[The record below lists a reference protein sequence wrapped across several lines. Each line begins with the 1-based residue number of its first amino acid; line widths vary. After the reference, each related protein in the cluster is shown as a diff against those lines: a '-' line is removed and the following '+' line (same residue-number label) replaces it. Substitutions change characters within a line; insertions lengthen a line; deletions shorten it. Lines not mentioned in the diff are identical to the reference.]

1 LFPHTE
7 RGRQND
13 VTHAL
18 SISYQF
24 RHGGPGLEIGIGQ
37 ETNEMTNEKVL
48 IVDDDATITEGLKAF
63 FELESINAT
72 TAFDR
77 ESAEALI
84 ELDYYPVVLADL
96 RLKSDEEGLKLVEA
110 IRQRSPRSRVASMT
124 GYATP
129 EMRQRLEDLG
139 ASVVFEKPFAVESI
153 LGKVRELLTDLA
165 RPESE
170 NLEELHAD
178 IKRTGYAI
186 AGRRFGLTSDEVE
199 DVLQEAWALFFEKGD
214 MIRTPRAWFSG
225 TIANLCKQRIQKN
238 SNHRQ
243 RYEALDAI
251 DSMHLESYSAV
262 NADHDEVLSV
272 RQALARV
279 DDRTRQLCTLI
290 GMEGL
295 SYDEVSEQ
303 LGLPIGSVGPLYI
316 RAKKKLRR
324 EIEMVH

>member
-1 LFPHTE
+1 
-7 RGRQND
+7 
-13 VTHAL
+13 
-18 SISYQF
+18 
-24 RHGGPGLEIGIGQ
+24 
-37 ETNEMTNEKVL
+37 MTNEKVL
-48 IVDDDATITEGLKAF
+48 IVDDDATITEGLKAY

-153 LGKVRELLTDLA
+153 LGKVRELLTELS

-186 AGRRFGLTSDEVE
+186 AGRRFGLTTDEAE

-225 TIANLCKQRIQKN
+225 TITNLCKQRIQKN

-262 NADHDEVLSV
+262 NEDHDEVLSV